1 MKTKNKSPWGYH
13 LIVDCSGCNKNV
25 ENKSKIFDF
34 NEELIRKIRMKA
46 FGKPI
51 IEYLLPGHKNQ
62 GYSLLQL
69 IHTSN
74 ISAHFMDLS
83 STAYFDVFSCK
94 KFDPKTAVQIIKK
107 YFKPKKIKV
116 NFIERQAPDV

>member
-13 LIVDCSGCNKNV
+13 LMVDCSGCNKNI
-25 ENKSKIFDF
+25 ESKSKIFDF
-34 NEELIRKIRMKA
+34 NKELIQKIRMKA
-46 FGKPI
+46 YGNPV
-51 IEYLLPGHKNQ
+51 IEYLLPNHKNQ

-83 STAYFDVFSCK
+83 NTAYFDVFSCK
-94 KFDPKTAVQIIKK
+94 KFDSKIAIRVIKK

-116 NFIERQAPDV
+116 NFIERQAPQS